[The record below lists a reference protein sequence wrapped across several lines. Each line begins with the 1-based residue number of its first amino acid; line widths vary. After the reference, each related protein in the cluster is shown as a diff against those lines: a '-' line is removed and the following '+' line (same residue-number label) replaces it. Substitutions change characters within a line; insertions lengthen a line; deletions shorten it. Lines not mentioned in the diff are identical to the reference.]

1 MSGNFLDNLQNDY
14 KELDDDNNFDI
25 NVDNNMA
32 LEMNL
37 LHSKPVFNVLL

>member
-32 LEMNL
+32 LQMNP